1 MIGELLLGAALEAG
15 FSLLAEVGFGDELRA
30 LRTRWAKTEER
41 QRKQAFER
49 AWQRAAEAANDP
61 SITRLLQHR
70 PFQEEVV
77 ARLLDP
83 TQGPD
88 LPAIAATYGDLLPAQ
103 ARALRRFFTALE
115 TALLEDAIWG
125 PPIERFQEMQHRQD
139 VVQALAQHN
148 ATLSAHELVRGQTAH
163 LVGSGAIAQNGSQAG
178 GEGSIVAQQ
187 VTNSALAPGGVA
199 IVVQNQYPPD
209 PQAARQ
215 KEARER
221 YLRRLRQRCNVLPL
235 AAMGGEEAGGDEV
248 TLDRVYVELDTR
260 TRVPVEKQPADQR
273 DIERQLAGRPEQEDR
288 PLSALEATI
297 QNPRLVLLGDP
308 GGGKSTFVR
317 QLAAWLAA
325 AHLGEAPLP
334 AGWPA
339 NTLPLLVA
347 LRELAPAL
355 AALDLSGASEREIS
369 RRMAETVHGH
379 WRTQLQEMGAEDFA
393 PEVERAL
400 DAGDVLLIFDGLDE
414 VPERLRQRVRQ
425 AMQGVRSTYPKAQRI
440 VVTCRIRSYAGN
452 AVLPG
457 FAPHTLALFDEV
469 KIGRFVESWYRAQA
483 GLGRVT
489 EPAATAKIADLQRA
503 ALSTDLRELASN
515 PMLLTTMAIIHQKE
529 VTLPPERVRLYKLAV
544 ENLLLR
550 WQRQKGIPV
559 SDTLAAVLRDDL
571 KLRRIVEEL
580 AYLVHEREA
589 QGQKEGVLSRG
600 ELLVLLEKPRYLDG
614 APLASEFLDYVDQR
628 AGLLV
633 GHGGVEEQEQPQIYS
648 FPHRTFREYLAG
660 CHMVEGRGV
669 AREYWQR
676 AGEGD
681 FWYLAA
687 RYGAEE
693 LKYNSRSGEKEL
705 LDLAYDLCPAAAPAN
720 ETQWRAVLWGGQV
733 AALLGPG
740 AIEDDTAKPEGG
752 PVFLERLKPRLLG
765 VMRSSPL
772 RPIERAEAGNVLA
785 RLGDP
790 RIEVLDPRQIE
801 WVDVSAGSFR
811 MGNDDEAKRWSRNE
825 SPQHIYNLAYA
836 YKISRYPITNAQFDA
851 FVQAE
856 GYKTPGYWQ
865 EAKSHGY
872 WRPGEVRRQFV
883 KGPDLVEEWASMPV
897 DYGEPFTLANHPVVG
912 VNWWEAL
919 AFTRWLNAQLQAA
932 GKLPAGWQVRLPSE
946 AEWEKAARGDDGRDY
961 PWLGKI
967 DPDRVNYAVTGIGA
981 TSAVGCFP
989 GGASPYCVEEM
1000 SGNVWEW
1007 TRSVYAD
1014 YPYPAGG
1021 KALRQRE
1028 DLAASD
1034 SHSRALRGGS
1044 FAFNENSLRCAARY
1058 DGYPYLRGGSL
1069 GFRVCAS
1076 PLPPASGA
1084 SGL

>member
-1 MIGELLLGAALEAG
+1 MSKRLVIVFVVLGLFLLGLTAA
-15 FSLLAEVGFGDELRA
+15 
-30 LRTRWAKTEER
+30 RWAPALLSFASDNSATIEGLTGLVQLALWVGAAAVAAWGFVRGRRRTEPAAAAPSY
-41 QRKQAFER
+41 QANNPGSGSIGQHGATTAGQGGFAAREVTDSAVAVGPNAR
-49 AWQRAAEAANDP
+49 AVNAGVYVENLENLPDPEAA
-61 SITRLLQHR
+61 
-70 PFQEEVV
+70 
-77 ARLLDP
+77 
-83 TQGPD
+83 
-88 LPAIAATYGDLLPAQ
+88 
-103 ARALRRFFTALE
+103 RR
-115 TALLEDAIWG
+115 
-125 PPIERFQEMQHRQD
+125 
-139 VVQALAQHN
+139 
-148 ATLSAHELVRGQTAH
+148 
-163 LVGSGAIAQNGSQAG
+163 
-178 GEGSIVAQQ
+178 
-187 VTNSALAPGGVA
+187 
-199 IVVQNQYPPD
+199 
-209 PQAARQ
+209 
-215 KEARER
+215 KEAREK

-260 TRVPVEKQPADQR
+260 TRVPVGEKQGSQR
-273 DIERQLAGRPEQEDR
+273 DIERQSAGRPEQEDR

-297 QNPRLVLLGDP
+297 QNQRLVLLGDP

-325 AHLGEAPLP
+325 AQLGEALLP

-347 LRELAPAL
+347 LRELAPVL

-369 RRMAETVHGH
+369 HRMAGAVHSH

-393 PEVERAL
+393 PELERAL

-440 VVTCRIRSYAGN
+440 VVTCRIRSYAGS

-457 FAPHTLALFDEV
+457 FAQHTLALFDEA
-469 KIGRFVESWYRAQA
+469 KIRRFVESWYRAQA

-489 EPAATAKIADLQRA
+489 DQAATAKIADLQRA
-503 ALSTDLRELASN
+503 ALSADLRDLASN

-589 QGQKEGVLSRG
+589 RGQKEGVLSRG
-600 ELLVLLEKPRYLDG
+600 ELLGLLEKPRYLG
-614 APLASEFLDYVDQR
+614 SAGLASEFLDYVDQR

-633 GHGGVEEQEQPQIYS
+633 GHGGVEDQEQPQIYS

-669 AREYWQR
+669 AREYWRR

-705 LDLAYDLCPAAAPAN
+705 LDLAYELCPSVAPASQA
-720 ETQWRAVLWGGQV
+720 QWRAVLWSGQV
-733 AALLGPG
+733 AALLGPDV
-740 AIEDDTAKPEGG
+740 IKDDTAKPEGG
-752 PVFLERLKPRLLG
+752 PVFLERLKPRLLA
-765 VMRSSPL
+765 VMRQSPL

-785 RLGDP
+785 RLGDS
-790 RIEVLDPRQIE
+790 RVEVLDPLHIE
-801 WVDVSAGSFR
+801 FMDVPAGSFR
-811 MGNDDEAKRWSRNE
+811 MGEGKEQFSYTI
-825 SPQHIYNLAYA
+825 PYA

-851 FVQAE
+851 FVQAG
-856 GYKTPGYWQ
+856 GYAAAQVWQ
-865 EAKSHGY
+865 EAKMHGY
-872 WRPGEVRRQFV
+872 YRDGQVRRRWYQEG
-883 KGPDLVEEWASMPV
+883 KWVEEWASAPA

-919 AFTRWLNAQLQAA
+919 AFTRWLNEQLRAA
-932 GKLPAGWQVRLPSE
+932 NKLPAGWQVRLPSE
-946 AEWEKAARGDDGRDY
+946 AEWEKAARSDDGRDF
-961 PWLGKI
+961 PWIGKI
-967 DPDRVNYAVTGIGA
+967 DPNRVNYDATGIGS

-989 GGASPYCVEEM
+989 GGASPYRVEEM

-1007 TRSVYAD
+1007 TRSLYD
-1014 YPYPAGG
+1014 KYPYPAGG
-1021 KALRQRE
+1021 KALQQRE
-1028 DLAASD
+1028 DLTADD
-1034 SHSRALRGGS
+1034 SHSRVLRGGS
-1044 FAFNENSLRCAARY
+1044 FGYNLESSLRCAARY
-1058 DGYPYLRGGSL
+1058 RNNPYDRGGDL

-1076 PLPPASGA
+1076 PLPLASVP
-1084 SGL
+1084 L

>member
-1 MIGELLLGAALEAG
+1 MSKRQVIVLVLVVLGLFVLGLTAARWAPALLSFASDNSATIEGLTGLVQLALWIGAAVVAVWGFVRGRRAGQVAAPAPTYQATNPGSGSIGQDEAVTSGQGGFAAREVTDSAVAVGPNARAVKADVYVENLEN
-15 FSLLAEVGFGDELRA
+15 LPDP
-30 LRTRWAKTEER
+30 
-41 QRKQAFER
+41 
-49 AWQRAAEAANDP
+49 EAA
-61 SITRLLQHR
+61 
-70 PFQEEVV
+70 
-77 ARLLDP
+77 
-83 TQGPD
+83 
-88 LPAIAATYGDLLPAQ
+88 
-103 ARALRRFFTALE
+103 RR
-115 TALLEDAIWG
+115 
-125 PPIERFQEMQHRQD
+125 R
-139 VVQALAQHN
+139 
-148 ATLSAHELVRGQTAH
+148 
-163 LVGSGAIAQNGSQAG
+163 
-178 GEGSIVAQQ
+178 
-187 VTNSALAPGGVA
+187 
-199 IVVQNQYPPD
+199 
-209 PQAARQ
+209 
-215 KEARER
+215 EAREK

-248 TLDRVYVELDTR
+248 TLDRVYVDLDTR
-260 TRVPVEKQPADQR
+260 TRVPVGEKQRGQR
-273 DIERQLAGRPEQEDR
+273 DIERQLAFRPEQEDR

-325 AHLGEAPLP
+325 AQLGEAPLP

-339 NTLPLLVA
+339 NTLPLLAA

-369 RRMAETVHGH
+369 RRMAETVHAH

-393 PEVERAL
+393 PDVERAL

-440 VVTCRIRSYAGN
+440 VVTCRIRSYAGS

-457 FAPHTLALFDEV
+457 FAQHTLALFDEA
-469 KIGRFVESWYRAQA
+469 KIRRFVESWYRAQA
-483 GLGRVT
+483 MLGRVT
-489 EPAATAKIADLQRA
+489 DQAATAKIADLQRA
-503 ALSTDLRELASN
+503 ALSTDLHELASN

-559 SDTLAAVLRDDL
+559 SDTLASVLRDDL

-600 ELLVLLEKPRYLDG
+600 ELLSLLEKPRYLGDAG
-614 APLASEFLDYVDQR
+614 LASEFLDYVDQR

-633 GHGGVEEQEQPQIYS
+633 GHGGIEEQEQPQIYS

-669 AREYWQR
+669 DREYWRR

-693 LKYNSRSGEKEL
+693 LKYNSRNGEKEL
-705 LDLAYDLCPAAAPAN
+705 LDLAYELCPATAPAS
-720 ETQWRAVLWGGQV
+720 EAQWRAALWFGQV
-733 AALLGPG
+733 AALLGPDV
-740 AIEDDTAKPEGG
+740 IVDDSAKPEGG
-752 PVFLERLKPRLLG
+752 PVFLKRLKPRLLD
-765 VMRSSPL
+765 VMRHSPL
-772 RPIERAEAGNVLA
+772 RPIERAEAGKALA

-790 RIEVLDPRQIE
+790 RSEVLDPRQIE
-801 WVDVSAGSFR
+801 WVDVPAGSFR
-811 MGNDDEAKRWSRNE
+811 MGNDDKAKTWLDNE
-825 SPQHIYNLAYA
+825 GPQHTYNLAYG
-836 YKISRYPITNAQFDA
+836 YKISRYPITNAQFDV
-851 FVQAE
+851 FVQAG
-856 GYKTPGYWQ
+856 GYKAAQYWQ

-872 WRPGEVRRQFV
+872 WRPGEVQRRWYDTSRSESVQ
-883 KGPDLVEEWASMPV
+883 EWASTPA

-919 AFTRWLNAQLQAA
+919 AFTRWLSEQLRAA

-946 AEWEKAARGDDGRDY
+946 AEWEKAARGNDARDF

-967 DPDRVNYAVTGIGA
+967 DPDRVNYGATGVGS

-989 GGASPYCVEEM
+989 GGASPCGAEEM

-1021 KALRQRE
+1021 KALQQRE
-1028 DLAASD
+1028 NLAAGD
-1034 SHSRALRGGS
+1034 SHSRVLRGGS
-1044 FAFNENSLRCAARY
+1044 FGDYYENNLRCAARNLNLPDNRS
-1058 DGYPYLRGGSL
+1058 DGI

-1076 PLPPASGA
+1076 PLLLSSGA